1 MIQRSRGD
9 TEEIAECFMV
19 SLLLLYIEL
28 CIAISEL
35 GQGGDGEGKIS
46 LQQLHYMA
54 LDLGAI
60 RDTF

>member
-1 MIQRSRGD
+1 
-9 TEEIAECFMV
+9 MV
-19 SLLLLYIEL
+19 SVLLLYR
-28 CIAISEL
+28 AVSEL
-35 GQGGDGEGKIS
+35 GWGVGEGKIS

>member
-1 MIQRSRGD
+1 
-9 TEEIAECFMV
+9 MV

-28 CIAISEL
+28 CRAVYSL
-35 GQGGDGEGKIS
+35 AGAGEGKIS

>member
-1 MIQRSRGD
+1 
-9 TEEIAECFMV
+9 MV
-19 SLLLLYIEL
+19 SVLLLLYR
-28 CIAISEL
+28 AVSKL
-35 GQGGDGEGKIS
+35 GWAGEGKIS